1 MRGCIP
7 LNGLRFA
14 RWRRCWVLPRKRSA
28 SGFGEPRRPFRDH
41 KLRRAPGHTR
51 LRSHTPVGS
60 SQSDRRVSGT
70 ITVQNAT
77 HGLPGCKR
85 IMPGQRVRPYFGHPQ
100 VPVEDQR
107 HRVNLELLPEP
118 PPRSSAQS
126 RATSA
131 ALSSP
136 SRWYTVQR
144 RQPRSPVTPSWAA
157 AAGMRCSSGWPA
169 ARTWIRVVERAAS
182 APSGSGWVDQ
192 RQPATANCPRTVTQP
207 ATHRPGRCRDRSAEH
222 GGFWLGQCGDLGS
235 LHSGLTASKRNDR
248 GPAWCHEVL

>member
-1 MRGCIP
+1 
-7 LNGLRFA
+7 
-14 RWRRCWVLPRKRSA
+14 
-28 SGFGEPRRPFRDH
+28 
-41 KLRRAPGHTR
+41 
-51 LRSHTPVGS
+51 
-60 SQSDRRVSGT
+60 
-70 ITVQNAT
+70 
-77 HGLPGCKR
+77 
-85 IMPGQRVRPYFGHPQ
+85 MPGQRVRPYFGHPQ

-207 ATHRPGRCRDRSAEH
+207 ATHRPGRCRDRSAEQVPAAVRAAAVASSPRRPSWWMPSRLELAALVAAKRRVLARPVRRSRLAAL
-222 GGFWLGQCGDLGS
+222 GFDGLEAERQRAGVASRGS
-235 LHSGLTASKRNDR
+235 VS
-248 GPAWCHEVL
+248 

>member
-1 MRGCIP
+1 
-7 LNGLRFA
+7 
-14 RWRRCWVLPRKRSA
+14 
-28 SGFGEPRRPFRDH
+28 
-41 KLRRAPGHTR
+41 
-51 LRSHTPVGS
+51 
-60 SQSDRRVSGT
+60 
-70 ITVQNAT
+70 
-77 HGLPGCKR
+77 
-85 IMPGQRVRPYFGHPQ
+85 MPGQRVRPYFGHPQ

-144 RQPRSPVTPSWAA
+144 RQPRSSV
-157 AAGMRCSSGWPA
+157 GWPA

-207 ATHRPGRCRDRSAEH
+207 ATHRPGRCRDRSAEQVPAAVRAAAVASSPRRPSRWMPSRLELAALVAAKRRVLARPVRRSRLAAL
-222 GGFWLGQCGDLGS
+222 GFDGLEAERQRAGVASRGS
-235 LHSGLTASKRNDR
+235 VS
-248 GPAWCHEVL
+248 